1 MKKMTLMMLVLLS
14 GAFFAFGQGA
24 TSCSDLNGYPQWKN
38 TGLVGGY
45 TLTAGSLENAAQT
58 YYYSGPGRVTGVRIY
73 GKTNALLGLAMAAKI
88 YTVDANGRPAT
99 AIGTKTFTW
108 TFLDNSN
115 GYKDIS
121 FSGSGLAVNAN
132 FAASIEMTGGYSGI
146 TTFTISYNGDGE
158 GRGEDLA
165 SLAGTNT
172 GFNWA
177 SAKNTYSKNG
187 DFYIIPKMMHYIT
200 SGFTI
205 NSACIPAATPVTFT
219 NTTLLSRDSMFNT
232 IGLSGYI
239 GSDNFYT
246 WNFGD
251 GSAVSYATN
260 PEHTYASAGLYT
272 VTLKATM
279 GGWNGACS
287 NTYTMKISVG
297 LNLSVASVSNA
308 TCSGAANGSV
318 TLTATG
324 GAAPYK
330 YSRNGETYQSSATFS
345 SLGAGTFTFYVKDSF
360 NCIKTTIATVNMP
373 ASIIFNTPSTTQSSC
388 GNANGALLV
397 SASGGSGTIQYSLN
411 DTTWQATG
419 AFANLMAGNYT
430 VRAKDA
436 NGCTNT
442 IGVIVNDAGG
452 PTLNINSTSQ
462 ITCFGGTNGSVTV
475 SGSGGSG
482 TLQYNLNNG
491 TFQSSGTFNNLG
503 AGIYTL
509 MVKDGNGCTD
519 IRTVTLTEPSALVV
533 NATSSPVL
541 CNGGNDG
548 KIIVTSAIGGTGTLV
563 YSINGNTFQSSG
575 IFNGIAA
582 GTYTVY
588 VKDVAGCAATTNV
601 TVTQPTQMVVSVS
614 SINVSC
620 NVGSDGILTVMIA
633 GGISPYS
640 YSLDGTNFFPTGDF
654 TGLAAG
660 TYTATVKDAN
670 NCIATKVV
678 TITQPTAITAT
689 VTTGNSTC
697 GNANGNILVAAGGG
711 SGSGYQYS
719 INNTIWN
726 STGSFTSLVDS
737 TYVIVVQ
744 DGSGCR
750 NLFQSIVANVDG
762 PSINSI
768 SKTDISCNGGNDGS
782 VTVTNVTGGSG
793 ALTYR
798 IDGSPWQSSNVF
810 SGLTA
815 GAHTVVVKD
824 GVGCTGS
831 ASTTLTEPAAIV
843 VYASTTNVSCY
854 GGNNGT
860 ITVTAGGGSGTLAY
874 SIDGI
879 TYQSNNV
886 LTGLSAGTYQIYVR
900 DAGGCVGSTF
910 KTIVQ
915 PPAIIIS
922 DIGTLDVTCNGSQ
935 NGAITITASG
945 GTGSLQYALAGSGY
959 QLTQSFTGLS
969 GGDYAVYVKDANN
982 CVKTEDVVILEPE
995 VLNLANNRYNV
1006 SCYGGNNG
1014 VIDITVIGGTYPY
1027 AYNWSNEANTEDIFN
1042 LKAGSYS
1049 VVIQDANG
1057 CTDSENFTITQPAS
1071 PLIVN
1076 GVVTNVSSSAAKN
1089 GSVNITTTGGTP
1101 PYAFSWSNGNTVEDI
1116 TDLSPGTYTVTITD
1130 ANACMT
1136 SGVFTVSFPLS
1147 INGITNY
1154 SDIKVYPN
1162 PAAGQVTI
1170 DAGNNMIKQVELIN
1184 MIGETVY
1191 KSNPDSNRLVIDIS
1205 GLKSGIYFVRMYTG
1219 NKSATTRLKILN

>member
-1 MKKMTLMMLVLLS
+1 MKKMTLMALVLLT
-14 GAFFAFGQGA
+14 GVFFTYGQGA

-73 GKTNALLGLAMAAKI
+73 GKTNALLGVAMAAKI

-99 AIGTKTFTW
+99 AIGTRTFTW
-108 TFLDNSN
+108 TFIDNSN
-115 GYKDIS
+115 GYKDIT
-121 FSGSGLAVNAN
+121 FAGSGISVNNN

-146 TTFTISYNGDGE
+146 TTFTLSYNGDGE

-165 SLAGTNT
+165 SLSGTNT

-177 SAKNTYSKNG
+177 SAKTTYSKNG

-200 SGFTI
+200 SGFSV
-205 NSACIPAATPVTFT
+205 NSACIATAAPVTFT

-232 IGLSGYI
+232 IGLAGYSGSEY
-239 GSDNFYT
+239 FYT

-251 GSAVSYATN
+251 GSAVSHATN
-260 PEHTYASAGLYT
+260 PEHTYTSAGLYT

-279 GGWNGACS
+279 AGWNGACS
-287 NTYTMKISVG
+287 NTYTMLVSVG
-297 LNLSVASVSNA
+297 LNLSVATVTNA
-308 TCSGAANGSV
+308 TCNGTANGSV

-324 GAAPYK
+324 GAGAYT
-330 YSRNGETYQSSATFS
+330 YSRNGETYQTSATFS
-345 SLGAGTFTFYVKDSF
+345 SLSAGSYTFYVKDSL
-360 NCIKTTIATVNMP
+360 NCIKTATATVTMP
-373 ASIIFNTPSTTQSSC
+373 AAITFNTPSTTQSSC

-397 SASGGSGTIQYSLN
+397 SASGGSGTIQYSIN
-411 DTTWQATG
+411 GTTWQATG
-419 AFANLMAGNYT
+419 AFGNLMAGNYT

-436 NGCTNT
+436 NSCTNT

-462 ITCFGGTNGSVTV
+462 ITCNGGTNGSITV
-475 SGSGGSG
+475 LGSGGSG
-482 TLQYNLNNG
+482 TLQYNINNG
-491 TFQSSGTFNNLG
+491 TFQSSGTFSNLG
-503 AGIYTL
+503 AGTYTL

-533 NATSSPVL
+533 NATSAPVL
-541 CNGGNDG
+541 CNNGNDG

-575 IFNGIAA
+575 TFNGITA
-582 GTYTVY
+582 GNYTVY
-588 VKDVAGCAATTNV
+588 VKDVAGCTATTNV
-601 TVTQPTQMVVSVS
+601 TVTQPTQMVVSAS

-620 NVGSDGILTVMIA
+620 YGGSDGILTAMIA
-633 GGISPYS
+633 GGIAPYS

-654 TGLAAG
+654 NGLVAG

-670 NCIATKVV
+670 NCLATKVV
-678 TITQPTAITAT
+678 TITQPSIITAT

-719 INNTIWN
+719 INNTSWN
-726 STGSFTSLVDS
+726 STGSFTGLVDS
-737 TYVIVVQ
+737 TYIVVVQ

-750 NLFQSIVANVDG
+750 NLFQAIVANVDG
-762 PSINSI
+762 PSINTI
-768 SKTDISCNGGNDGS
+768 SKTNISCHGGNDGS
-782 VTVTNVTGGSG
+782 VTITNVTGGSG
-793 ALTYR
+793 ALSYR
-798 IDGSPWQSSNVF
+798 VDGSPWQTSNSF
-810 SGLTA
+810 SGLSA
-815 GAHTVVVKD
+815 GSHTVIVKD

-831 ASTTLTEPAAIV
+831 ASATLTEPASIV
-843 VYASTTNVSCY
+843 VYASSTNVSCY
-854 GGNNGT
+854 SGNNGS
-860 ITVTAGGGSGTLAY
+860 ITVTAGGGTGTLAY

-886 LTGLSAGTYQIYVR
+886 LTGLSAGTYQVYVR
-900 DAGGCVGSTF
+900 DAGGCVGSTS

-915 PPAIIIS
+915 PPALVIS
-922 DIGTLDVTCNGSQ
+922 GIGTLDVTCNGSH

-945 GTGSLQYALAGSGY
+945 GTGTLQYALAGSGY
-959 QLTQSFTGLS
+959 QLTPSFTGLN
-969 GGDYAVYVKDANN
+969 GGSYAVYVKDANN
-982 CVKTEDVVILEPE
+982 CVNTEDVIISEPE
-995 VLNLANNRYNV
+995 VLNIGNLKYNV

-1014 VIDITVIGGTYPY
+1014 VIDITITGGTHPY
-1027 AYNWSNEANTEDIFN
+1027 AYSWSNEANTEDIFN

-1049 VVIQDANG
+1049 LLINDANG
-1057 CTDSENFTITQPAS
+1057 CTASKSFTITQPAS

-1076 GVVTNVSSSAAKN
+1076 GVVTNVSGSSATD
-1089 GSVNITTTGGTP
+1089 GSVNITTTGGTA
-1101 PYAFSWSNGNTVEDI
+1101 PYFYSWSNGNTVEDI
-1116 TDLSPGTYTVTITD
+1116 NGLAPGTYTVNITD
-1130 ANACMT
+1130 ANGCMT
-1136 SGVFTVSFPLS
+1136 SGVFTVNFPLGV
-1147 INGITNY
+1147 NGAADN

-1170 DAGNNMIKQVELIN
+1170 DAGSNLIKQVELIN
-1184 MIGETVY
+1184 MLGEIVY
-1191 KSNPDSNRLVIDIS
+1191 KSDPGLSVLIIDIT
-1205 GLKSGIYFVRMYTG
+1205 GLKEGIYFVRMSTG
-1219 NKSATTRLKILN
+1219 DKSVTTRLKILK